1 MKNAGTG
8 NEKDILQNKLIRSDK
23 ISWLDRN
30 NNDLFEN
37 KYLDLIERFVIFLNT
52 TCYTGITG
60 FEFHYAMYEAGSFY
74 SSILIVSATMTAGN
88 FH

>member
-8 NEKDILQNKLIRSDK
+8 NEKDILQHKLIRSDK

-30 NNDLFEN
+30 HNDLFEN

-60 FEFHYAMYEAGSFY
+60 FELHYAMYEAGSFY